1 MSPGSSKERIAVP
14 YIKQI
19 LSNGLTVYCDPLA
32 TSRSV
37 AIGVWVR
44 AGSRFESP
52 LEAGMTHFLEH
63 MCFKGTP
70 SRSAQQIANEM
81 DLLGGEMNAFTSQE
95 MTCFYTHV
103 LSENAGRAATLLG
116 DLLTRSVFDPEE
128 LSREKGVV
136 IEEIAES
143 QDDPEDLVTQQ
154 LYEAHFGSHP
164 LALPILGTESSVSA
178 FTREEVKNYFLRNYH
193 RGGMFVTISGRF
205 QWPQLRETLE
215 EAFSDIPPEQSG
227 AERAT
232 GGFVPAYDRRETAR
246 DLEQVHVALGM
257 SGLPVAHKDQTAL
270 RLLNLHLGGGMSS
283 RLFQEV
289 REKRGLAYSIYS
301 TGQSFVDGGL
311 VRIAASTRPSK
322 KEELLAILVDEL
334 GRLQEV
340 PLTGDELLR
349 AKNQLKS
356 SLLIG
361 LESILTRMNKM
372 GRDILYWGEELET
385 DKLERWIDD
394 ATPLDLLRVARDQ
407 DWVSRR
413 SLSVLGPEKD
423 AP

>member
-1 MSPGSSKERIAVP
+1 
-14 YIKQI
+14 
-19 LSNGLTVYCDPLA
+19 
-32 TSRSV
+32 
-37 AIGVWVR
+37 
-44 AGSRFESP
+44 
-52 LEAGMTHFLEH
+52 
-63 MCFKGTP
+63 
-70 SRSAQQIANEM
+70 
-81 DLLGGEMNAFTSQE
+81 
-95 MTCFYTHV
+95 
-103 LSENAGRAATLLG
+103 
-116 DLLTRSVFDPEE
+116 
-128 LSREKGVV
+128 
-136 IEEIAES
+136 
-143 QDDPEDLVTQQ
+143 
-154 LYEAHFGSHP
+154 
-164 LALPILGTESSVSA
+164 
-178 FTREEVKNYFLRNYH
+178 
-193 RGGMFVTISGRF
+193 
-205 QWPQLRETLE
+205 
-215 EAFSDIPPEQSG
+215 
-227 AERAT
+227 
-232 GGFVPAYDRRETAR
+232 
-246 DLEQVHVALGM
+246 
-257 SGLPVAHKDQTAL
+257 
-270 RLLNLHLGGGMSS
+270 MSS

>member
-1 MSPGSSKERIAVP
+1 MP

-19 LSNGLTVYCDPLA
+19 LSNGLTVYCDPLS

-37 AIGVWVR
+37 AVGAWVR

-52 LEAGMTHFLEH
+52 REAGMTHFLEH

-95 MTCFYTHV
+95 MTCFYAHV
-103 LSENAGRAATLLG
+103 LSENVGRAAGLLG
-116 DLLTRSVFDPEE
+116 DLLTRSIFDPEE

-154 LYEAHFGSHP
+154 LYEAHFGRHP
-164 LALPILGTESSVSA
+164 LALPILGTESSVSS
-178 FTREEVKNYFLRNYH
+178 FTREDVQSYFRKNYH
-193 RGGMFVTISGRF
+193 RGGMFLTISGRF

-215 EAFSDIPPEQSG
+215 EAFSDIPREESG
-227 AERAT
+227 KPPA
-232 GGFVPAYDRRETAR
+232 GGFVPAFERRETTR

-322 KEELLAILVDEL
+322 KEELLSILVDEL
-334 GRLQEV
+334 GRLKEV
-340 PLTGDELLR
+340 PLAEDELLR

-361 LESILTRMNKM
+361 LESVLTRMNKM
-372 GRDILYWGEELET
+372 GRDVLYWGEELET
-385 DKLERWIDD
+385 NTLEKWIDD
-394 ATPLDLLRVARDQ
+394 ATPSDLLRVAREQ
-407 DWVSRR
+407 DWASRR
-413 SLSVLGPEKD
+413 SLSVLGPEKE
-423 AP
+423 

>member
-1 MSPGSSKERIAVP
+1 MP

-19 LSNGLTVYCDPLA
+19 LANGLTVYCDPLA

-52 LEAGMTHFLEH
+52 SEAGMTHFLEH

-103 LSENAGRAATLLG
+103 LSENAERAATLLG

-128 LSREKGVV
+128 LAREKGVV

-178 FTREEVKNYFLRNYH
+178 FTREDVRKYFLKNYH

-215 EAFSDIPPEQSG
+215 DAFSDIPRDQSETMHSPG
-227 AERAT
+227 S
-232 GGFVPAYDRRETAR
+232 FLPAFDRRETPR

-257 SGLPVAHKDQTAL
+257 SGLPVVHKDQTAL

-311 VRIAASTRPSK
+311 VRISASTRPSK
-322 KEELLAILVDEL
+322 KEELLSILVDEL
-334 GRLQEV
+334 GRLQQV
-340 PLTGDELLR
+340 PLTVEELLR

-372 GRDILYWGEELET
+372 GRDILYWGEELEADT
-385 DKLERWIDD
+385 LERWIDD

-423 AP
+423 

>member
-1 MSPGSSKERIAVP
+1 MESSEERIDVP
-14 YIKQI
+14 YIKQV
-19 LSNGLTVYCDPLA
+19 LTNGLTVYCDPLA

-37 AIGVWVR
+37 AIGAWIR
-44 AGSRFESP
+44 AGSRFETAG
-52 LEAGMTHFLEH
+52 EAGMTHFLEH

-81 DLLGGEMNAFTSQE
+81 DHLGGEMNAFTSQE
-95 MTCFYTHV
+95 MTCFYAHV
-103 LSENAGRAATLLG
+103 LSENAVHAAELLG

-154 LYEAHFGSHP
+154 LYEVHFGNHP
-164 LALPILGTESSVSA
+164 LALPILGTEASVMK
-178 FTREEVKNYFLRNYH
+178 FEREDILRYFRKNYH
-193 RGGMFVTISGRF
+193 RDGMFLTISGRF
-205 QWPQLRETLE
+205 QWPQLREGLE
-215 EAFSDIPPEQSG
+215 KAFADIPAGNAWTSPSSQDFKPAFQS
-227 AERAT
+227 
-232 GGFVPAYDRRETAR
+232 RETAR
-246 DLEQVHVALGM
+246 DLEQVHVALGI
-257 SGLPVAHKDQTAL
+257 SGLPVAHRDQTAL

-301 TGQSFVDGGL
+301 TSQSFVDGGI
-311 VRIAASTRPSK
+311 VRIAASTRLSK
-322 KEELLAILVDEL
+322 KQELLSILEEELDRLKKVPLAKDEL
-334 GRLQEV
+334 V
-340 PLTGDELLR
+340 R

-372 GRDILYWGEELET
+372 GRDIFYWGEELET
-385 DKLERWIDD
+385 ETLERWIDE
-394 ATPLDLLRVARDQ
+394 ATPEDLLRVATNQ
-407 DWVSRR
+407 DWTSRR
-413 SLSVLGPEKD
+413 SLSILGPERD
-423 AP
+423 

>member
-1 MSPGSSKERIAVP
+1 MESSEERIDVP
-14 YIKQI
+14 YIKQV
-19 LSNGLTVYCDPLA
+19 LTNGLTVYCDPLA

-44 AGSRFESP
+44 AGSRFETAD
-52 LEAGMTHFLEH
+52 EAGMTHFLEH

-81 DLLGGEMNAFTSQE
+81 DHLGGEMNAFTSQE
-95 MTCFYTHV
+95 MTCFYAHV
-103 LSENAGRAATLLG
+103 LSENAVHAAELLG
-116 DLLTRSVFDPEE
+116 DLLTRSVFDPLE

-154 LYEAHFGSHP
+154 LYEVHFGNHP
-164 LALPILGTESSVSA
+164 LALPILGTEASVMT
-178 FTREEVKNYFLRNYH
+178 FEREDVLRYFRKNYH
-193 RGGMFVTISGRF
+193 RDGMFLTISGRF
-205 QWPQLRETLE
+205 QWPLLREGLE
-215 EAFSDIPPEQSG
+215 KAFADIPPGNNGWTPPSSQN
-227 AERAT
+227 
-232 GGFVPAYDRRETAR
+232 FKPAFQRRETPR
-246 DLEQVHVALGM
+246 DLEQVHVALGI

-301 TGQSFVDGGL
+301 TSQSFVDGGI

-322 KEELLAILVDEL
+322 KQELLSILEEEIARLKKVPLAKDEL
-334 GRLQEV
+334 V
-340 PLTGDELLR
+340 R

-372 GRDILYWGEELET
+372 GRDIFYWGEELET
-385 DKLERWIDD
+385 ETLERWIDE
-394 ATPLDLLRVARDQ
+394 ATPEDLLRVASNQ
-407 DWVSRR
+407 DWTSRH
-413 SLSVLGPEKD
+413 SLSVLGPERE
-423 AP
+423 